1 MADSTRFHFPDGQT
15 RCSICAPVEDACR
28 RAPDP
33 VVASSLR
40 ATASLR
46 RRGVLHL
53 LGSAVF
59 FSLSARIA
67 PTHALPV
74 VHDTGA
80 GVPVGPLLAQATA
93 DASTG
98 AAAEVAYPVR
108 TPGLVPGRLVGQP
121 RWPHAQWLTQPLFL
135 VGADE
140 ASRRWLR
147 RHRAALQM
155 MDASGLL
162 VQARS
167 ANDLAAVQREVPGVT
182 IAAGASPWL
191 AARLRE
197 LNAAVLPLLIQADGV
212 LTQQPQA

>member
-1 MADSTRFHFPDGQT
+1 MVDSTRFPFPDGQT
-15 RCSICAPVEDACR
+15 RSLICAPVEDARR

-33 VVASSLR
+33 VAASSLR

-59 FSLSARIA
+59 FSLPAHSA
-67 PTHALPV
+67 PSHALPV

-80 GVPVGPLLAQATA
+80 GVPVGPLLPQDD
-93 DASTG
+93 DAG
-98 AAAEVAYPVR
+98 AAAEVAYPIR
-108 TPGLVPGRLVGQP
+108 TPGLSPGRLMGQP
-121 RWPHAQWLTQPLFL
+121 RWPHAQWLTRPLFL

-147 RHRAALQM
+147 RHCAALQM

-162 VQARS
+162 VHARS
-167 ANDLAAVQREVPGVT
+167 ANDLAAVQREVPGVS

-191 AARLRE
+191 AERLRE